1 MATVCIVYGSETGNT
16 KRAAEIVAAG
26 LLERGHGA
34 KLMNAAETGPEVFAE
49 PCDALLF
56 GVSTWGAVE
65 EEVCQ
70 DFLAFYDELAR
81 ADLKGRRVAVFG
93 CGDSGYDRFCK
104 AVDFVEQRALGRGA
118 ALILGSLKID
128 KHPKDSPGLT
138 EGWTAKLAQS
148 L

>member
-34 KLMNAAETGPEVFAE
+34 RLLNAAETGAEVFAD
-49 PCDALLF
+49 PCDALLL

-70 DFLAFYDELAR
+70 DFMSFYDELGK
-81 ADLKGRRVAVFG
+81 ADLAGRRVAVFG

-104 AVDFVEQRALGRGA
+104 AVDFVEQRAKARGA
-118 ALILGSLKID
+118 TLIMESLKID
-128 KHPKDSPGLT
+128 RHPKDSPGLV
-138 EGWTAKLAQS
+138 EEWAAKLAEK

>member
-34 KLMNAAETGPEVFAE
+34 RLVNAAEAGPEVFVE

-70 DFLAFYDELAR
+70 DFLAFYDELGK
-81 ADLKGRRVAVFG
+81 ADLKGRRAAVFG

-104 AVDFVEQRALGRGA
+104 AVDFVEQRVQARGA
-118 ALILGSLKID
+118 TLLQESLKID
-128 KHPKDSPGLT
+128 RHPKDSPGLV
-138 EGWTAKLAQS
+138 EGWTGELAKRL
-148 L
+148 